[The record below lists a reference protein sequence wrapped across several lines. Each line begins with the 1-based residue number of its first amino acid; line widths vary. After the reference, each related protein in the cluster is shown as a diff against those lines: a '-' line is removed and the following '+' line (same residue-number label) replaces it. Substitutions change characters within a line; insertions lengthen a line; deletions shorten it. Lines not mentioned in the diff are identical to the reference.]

1 MLKPETSSDSPSE
14 KSNGVRLVSA
24 KHEISQNK
32 VTTGQTITIQEN
44 CELEINW
51 SME

>member
-32 VTTGQTITIQEN
+32 VTTGQITNIQEN